1 MLQLPPMDARNLS
14 DRIWFGLC
22 ETQRKAY
29 YYSDV
34 YRRLERI
41 YRTINFFS
49 LITPAIAVLI
59 LQLKWEFREWGVAG
73 LLFLVS
79 TAQAYVL
86 NFNIA
91 SDTTASRIMGN
102 QFAKLA
108 EKWRLLWINQEGE
121 ELEKWV
127 EHLEDLTKHV
137 TFEHLSVYR
146 KNLHLET
153 QQEAYD
159 ELEGQF
165 GVEPETAEDNTN

>member
-1 MLQLPPMDARNLS
+1 MIVP
-14 DRIWFGLC
+14 
-22 ETQRKAY
+22 T
-29 YYSDV
+29 
-34 YRRLERI
+34 
-41 YRTINFFS
+41 
-49 LITPAIAVLI
+49 IAVII
-59 LQLKWEFREWGVAG
+59 LQTEWHYREWGVTA

-79 TAQAYVL
+79 AVQAYVL
-86 NFNIA
+86 HFNLA

-102 QFAKLA
+102 QFGKLT
-108 EKWRLLWINQEGE
+108 EKWRLLWLCQGGE

-146 KNLHLET
+146 KNLYFET

-165 GVEPETAEDNTN
+165 GVEPKTTEDNTNRKRR